1 MAITKFTTS
10 GINNIVKYDD
20 FLAGNTAYDPAGYWS
35 IASAT
40 GTGSSGA
47 VTFSSIPTGYTHLQ
61 IRFIAKDTYT
71 TAADADAIYL
81 RFNSD
86 SATNY
91 TRHLLAG
98 DGSSATASGVINMQG
113 AWVPR
118 AIPTSGT
125 GLSNMMG
132 VGIIDIL
139 DYNST
144 SKFKTVR
151 SLSGTN
157 TNGLASPNDG
167 ICVSSALWRSTSA
180 VTSISIYSNYSN
192 VFTTSS
198 QFELYGIK
206 ESA

>member
-10 GINNIVKYDD
+10 GVYNIVKYDD
-20 FLAGNTAYDPAGYWS
+20 FLAGNAAYDPGGYWP

-47 VTFSSIPTGYTHLQ
+47 ITFSSIPSTYTHLQ

-71 TAADADAIYL
+71 TAADADAVYL

-86 SATNY
+86 SGTNY

-98 DGSSATASGVINMQG
+98 DGTSATASGILSMTG

-118 AIPTSGT
+118 SIVTSNT
-125 GLSNMMG
+125 SVNNMFG

-139 DYNST
+139 DYTSST
-144 SKFKTVR
+144 KNKTIQ
-151 SLSGTN
+151 SLSGAN
-157 TNGLASPNDG
+157 TNGTASPNDG
-167 ICVSSALWRSTSA
+167 ICVSSSLWLSTSA
-180 VTSISIYSNYSN
+180 ITSISIYSNYSN
-192 VFTTSS
+192 VFTTTS
-198 QFELYGIK
+198 QFALYGIK
-206 ESA
+206 AA